1 MLGNLILK
9 QTLSFGSQISEKNQ
23 IDIPEINAIYF
34 TRDKKKI
41 VKKFRTGINFFKN
54 LLVRVTFGLI

>member
-34 TRDKKKI
+34 TRDKKK
-41 VKKFRTGINFFKN
+41 KLLKNFA
-54 LLVRVTFGLI
+54 RE